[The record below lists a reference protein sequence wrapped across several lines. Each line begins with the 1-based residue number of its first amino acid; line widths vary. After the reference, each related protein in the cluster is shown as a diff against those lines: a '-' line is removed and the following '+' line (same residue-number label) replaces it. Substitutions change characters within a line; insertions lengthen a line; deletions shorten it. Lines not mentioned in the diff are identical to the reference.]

1 MPSILERLHIR
12 EQAKALVGDH
22 LYSMFNGGIVKQPR
36 ELSTY
41 RKYYEDDSTV
51 GTSIDALSN
60 MTCGNGIY
68 PTVKEPDLKVG
79 DWTQQEALDEIND
92 LNERI
97 RLDEALLN
105 VNKCMR
111 IYGYSPVERV
121 TRRGPPGGILELM
134 VLEPESCEYKRLKN
148 TVTGFTQK
156 IQSGNP
162 IPFAPDEL
170 IWFTNKQVGNAKG
183 ALYGQSDVKRVLRLL
198 EIRDATIENINGILK
213 NQARPPVIWKTK
225 NAGDTA
231 TLKVL
236 LKEAM
241 DAGED
246 LVIHPKDSVEN
257 EVVKIDTRIPYW
269 EYVAY
274 IDGLIFQGLHSPMLD
289 YLRNATQASAD
300 TMLKVIQLD
309 VEGSQRYL
317 KRMVEHEIWEWHL
330 RKKEYEG
337 EIPSCNFGAP
347 KTGLEDLKIDT
358 FLTKGLDLSFIDR
371 TQFNAILKAK
381 GLTLPEPEKQP
392 ETSAMQPQNG
402 AGQITVNTIEPT
414 DGNLEAKQ
422 YDTFIVKKQRNT

>member
-1 MPSILERLHIR
+1 MPSLLERLGLR
-12 EQAKALVGDH
+12 EAAKALVGDH
-22 LYSMFNGGIVKQPR
+22 AYSMFNGGIVKQPR

-41 RKYYEDDSTV
+41 RNYYENDSTV

-68 PTVKEPDLKVG
+68 ATIKDTEDKKKYGAFTP
-79 DWTQQEALDEIND
+79 QEALDEINK

-121 TRRGPPGGILELM
+121 THRGPPGGILELL
-134 VLEPESCEYKRLKN
+134 VLEPESCEYQREKN
-148 TVTGFTQK
+148 KLVGFTQK
-156 IQSGNP
+156 TQSGKN
-162 IPFAPDEL
+162 ISFGADEL

-198 EIRDATIENINGILK
+198 EIRDATIDNINGILK

-225 NAGDTA
+225 SKNDVD
-231 TLKVL
+231 TLKTL
-236 LKEAM
+236 LKEAKE
-241 DAGED
+241 AGED
-246 LVIHPKDSVEN
+246 IVLFPIDAVQN

-309 VEGSQRYL
+309 VEGAQRYL
-317 KRMVEHEIWEWHL
+317 KRMVEHEIWGWHL
-330 RKKEYEG
+330 HKKGYTG

-347 KTGLEDLKIDT
+347 KTGLEDLKLDT
-358 FLTKGLDLSFIDR
+358 FLSKGLDIGYLSPE
-371 TQFNAILKAK
+371 QFDAVVKMK
-381 GLTLPEPEKQP
+381 GLSLPERAEPEATEQP
-392 ETSAMQPQNG
+392 PNANVTVKVDG
-402 AGQITVNTIEPT
+402 ANEPT
-414 DGNLEAKQ
+414 P
-422 YDTFIVKKQRNT
+422 T